1 MPGSAESWVIEA
13 YRQIERGEKITIEIQ
28 VVLTTIMLVVQIF
41 IAREQSKIEDCLKR
55 QELKERK
62 ETAQL
67 DIPEWAERV
76 IDEYMANSDS
86 DRHQ

>member
-28 VVLTTIMLVVQIF
+28 VVLTAIILVVQIF
-41 IAREQSKIEDCLKR
+41 IARDQSKIEECLKR

-67 DIPEWAERV
+67 NIPEWAERV
-76 IDEYMANSDS
+76 IDEYMTNSDLNK
-86 DRHQ
+86 RQ

>member
-1 MPGSAESWVIEA
+1 M
-13 YRQIERGEKITIEIQ
+13 
-28 VVLTTIMLVVQIF
+28 VLTTIMLVVQIF
-41 IAREQSKIEDCLKR
+41 IASEQSKIEECLKR

-76 IDEYMANSDS
+76 IDGYMTNSDLNK
-86 DRHQ
+86 RQ